1 MNRYENSPILVKTC
15 CGNKPYYKG
24 KFYPN
29 IPLSESDEYIITT
42 VGDRLDSLAYSY
54 YNDST
59 LWWVISMANN
69 NITKGALY
77 PNPGIQLRI
86 PTDINAVLIQFNQF
100 NQTR

>member
-1 MNRYENSPILVKTC
+1 MERYNNTTILTTQQGKS
-15 CGNKPYYKG
+15 YFKG

-29 IPLSESDEYIITT
+29 IPLSENDVYVITT
-42 VGDRLDSLAYSY
+42 VGDRLDSLANSY

-77 PNPGIQLRI
+77 PTPGTQLRI
-86 PTDINAVLIQFNQF
+86 PTDINYVLNLFDQFN
-100 NQTR
+100 TAR